1 MSGRLYFLKLANY
14 LLTKRNT
21 MPEPTN
27 NPSKLVKLFG
37 DLVGL
42 FDTKP
47 RAAATVGMLL
57 AIIYLFIQNQ
67 KLVQARIDDK
77 DQMYREIITE
87 VRKQYDPVLRDMKN
101 AQDSNKVK
109 IDSTTSSIKP
119 VLETVKKTINEIRK
133 NH

>member
-1 MSGRLYFLKLANY
+1 
-14 LLTKRNT
+14 